1 MTLRS
6 RFTLLYTL
14 LLGGLQLVLGVVLYQ
29 VISGTIL
36 QQVDDVLLDTSQRV
50 VRYINAQAAQPLTAA
65 SFEALEQELETER
78 TGISS
83 IQLWGASEALIWAW
97 PRRIGPLVKPLSRSA
112 LYANRSEFTSV
123 TLNGERLRVL
133 SLILRRGG
141 EPFGVLQIGLG
152 LTFLEKLRSSVL
164 RILLLWSVTT
174 ALGAGLIVWFATQR
188 LLAPVESVT
197 RVALQITR
205 ADDLSRRIPPYG
217 LPPNDEIGQLIM
229 AFNQTLER
237 LERLFLVQRRFLADV
252 SHELRTP
259 LTVIKGNVALLRR
272 LPGQDLESLDS
283 IENEVDRLTRLVGD
297 LLVLSRAESGNL
309 PLTRARTELDALVLE
324 VIGELQVLAKDHVQ
338 LEIGEFD
345 QVQVCADRD
354 RLKQVLVNLVG
365 NALRYTPPGGRVRVN
380 IGKSGKQAHL
390 SVQDSG
396 PGIAPEDLPHIFER
410 FYRAEKARTRGKDGQ
425 GFGLGLSIA
434 YWIVRAH
441 GGRIEVDSR
450 PGEGT
455 TFHIW
460 LPLSHPDCAT

>member
-14 LLGGLQLVLGVVLYQ
+14 LLGGLQLALGVVLYQ

-50 VRYINAQAAQPLTAA
+50 VRYINAEAARPLTAA
-65 SFEALEQELETER
+65 SFEQLEQELEMER
-78 TGISS
+78 SNISR
-83 IQLWGASEALIWAW
+83 IQLWGASETLIWAW
-97 PRRIGPLVKPLSRSA
+97 PHRLGPLSKPLSRKA
-112 LYANRSEFTSV
+112 LYENRSAYASV

-133 SLILRRGG
+133 SVVLRRGG
-141 EPFGVLQIGLG
+141 EPFGILQIGMD
-152 LTFLEKLRSSVL
+152 LTFLEQLRSSVL
-164 RILLLWSVTT
+164 RILLLWSVVT
-174 ALGAGLIVWFATQR
+174 ALGAGVVVWLATQR

-259 LTVIKGNVALLRR
+259 LTVIKGNVSLLRR

-283 IENEVDRLTRLVGD
+283 IENEVDRLSRLVGD

-309 PLTRARTELDALVLE
+309 PLTRRPTELDALVLE
-324 VIGELQVLAKDHVQ
+324 VIGELQVLAKDHLR
-338 LEIGEFD
+338 LEIGDFD

-365 NALRYTPPGGRVRVN
+365 NALRYTPQGGSVRVS
-380 IGKSGKQAHL
+380 IGTRQGQAYL
-390 SVQDSG
+390 RIQDSG

-410 FYRAEKARTRGKDGQ
+410 FYRAEKSRTRSKDGQ

-441 GGRIEVDSR
+441 GGRIEVDSH

-455 TFHIW
+455 TFCVW
-460 LPLSHPDCAT
+460 LPLSHPECAT